1 MITIELVLN
10 SIWQIVRN
18 TIIAVALIA
27 VIGKIF
33 SFALDIPSIYTFAAT
48 FIVFVIVGIGTLY
61 TPLFIQYSEFAKKV
75 AENIKSLQ
83 ADNNIL
89 QANEVSMRADIE
101 QLTKDKSNLQATIVN
116 KEQEISRLQEQESKQ
131 IAHLQIALADAKQKY
146 ATLEQ
151 QATTAGEIHLAV
163 KAELNQLK
171 GMENYLFLKHIGI
184 TPEQVANALTKVVA
198 GMQNGK
204 SDQEKE
210 RIQSILAKVKNGNVI
225 DV

>member
-33 SFALDIPSIYTFAAT
+33 SFALDVSSIYTFAAT
-48 FIVFVIVGIGTLY
+48 FIVFVIVGVGTLY
-61 TPLFIQYSEFAKKV
+61 TPLFIQYTEFAKKA

-89 QANEVSMRADIE
+89 QANQQEMLAEIE
-101 QLTKDKSNLQATIVN
+101 QVKKDKSNLQATIAN
-116 KEQEISRLQEQESKQ
+116 KEQEISRLQNQESKQ
-131 IAHLQIALADAKQKY
+131 IAHLQIALAEAKQNY

-151 QATTAGEIHLAV
+151 QATTAGEIHSAV
-163 KAELNQLK
+163 KSELNQLK
-171 GMENYLFLKHIGI
+171 GMENYVFLKHIGI
-184 TPEQVANALTKVVA
+184 TPEQVANALTKVIA

-204 SDQEKE
+204 TEQEKE
-210 RIQSILAKVKNGNVI
+210 RIQSILAKVKNGTVI
-225 DV
+225 DI